1 MSKATAVRGA
11 SVKRSTAAQRATAPQ
26 RSLVVRERRTTRR
39 ANDAMA
45 RDGTGIGII
54 APRARTRARARM
66 IARGIRWR
74 KIVRERWRRGATRA
88 RARDARPG
96 PVVDVGSGEDNADRI
111 AASSGG
117 RGRWRRASGGARARG
132 GARGLCGD
140 RARDRGARRAARA
153 RVGAGG
159 GGTIVSKEGFARAR
173 DRRETRE
180 TDGDSYAL

>member
-117 RGRWRRASGGARARG
+117 HGRWRRASGGARARG
-132 GARGLCGD
+132 SRGGCVVIARAIGG
-140 RARDRGARRAARA
+140 RGARRARA
-153 RVGAGG
+153 RGRGRG
-159 GGTIVSKEGFARAR
+159 RTIVSKEGFARAR